1 MNVWLLQTGEPLHI
15 DEGNPRPMRAMNLSN
30 ALVAA
35 GHRVVLWSAAFH
47 HLEKRHRSRVAATY
61 KVNDFLEIRLI
72 PSRGYRK
79 NIWLGRLIDHAQM
92 AWNLRRM
99 VRQESVLPDVAFIG
113 YPPIETAAFLA
124 PWLACQGVPVLL
136 DVKDQWPKL
145 FLEAFP
151 QRLRA
156 LGTLLVAPYFGLAS
170 RAMKAA
176 TGISAMADA
185 YVDWATRFAR
195 RNRNAFDAVFPL
207 TSPMSRISRTELESA
222 RQWRAKM
229 GFAKEGDTRILFVGT
244 FVSVFDFGPVCETAK
259 RLLEN
264 GNKVQFILCGDG
276 AFIKGVR
283 ELMAGLPNVHF
294 PGWVD
299 QPKIEALA
307 ECSHAMIA
315 PYLNIE
321 NFTMNIPNKI
331 IDALSLG
338 LPILCPLEGEVAKL
352 ISRHDVGLRYG
363 EKAGRSFYDCIQILL
378 EDPEARNR
386 MSRNALEL
394 YREKYTYEMVY
405 GGMVDHLEKMS
416 LSGGKLQHMT
426 NRSS

>member
-1 MNVWLLQTGEPLHI
+1 MKVWLFQSGEPLHI
-15 DEGNPRPMRAMNLSN
+15 DKGNPRPMRAMNLSN

-35 GHRVVLWSAAFH
+35 GHQVVVWSAAFH

-61 KVNDFLEIRLI
+61 KVNDLLEICLI
-72 PSRGYRK
+72 PSIGYRK
-79 NIWLGRLIDHAQM
+79 NIGIGRLIDHAQM

-99 VRQESVLPDVAFIG
+99 VRQETALPDVAFIG

-124 PWLACQGVPVLL
+124 PWLACQGVPILL

-151 QRLRA
+151 QHLRA
-156 LGTLLVAPYFGLAS
+156 AGTLLLAPYFGLAR

-176 TGISAMADA
+176 TGISAMADG
-185 YVDWATRFAR
+185 YVDWATRFAG

-207 TSPMSRISRTELESA
+207 TSPMSRISQAELEEA

-244 FVSVFDFGPVCETAK
+244 FMSVFDFGPVSEAAK

-264 GNKVQFILCGDG
+264 GNKAQFILCGDG
-276 AFIKGVR
+276 GFVKGVR
-283 ELMAGLPNVHF
+283 EIMAGLTNVHF

-299 QPKIEALA
+299 RPKVEALA
-307 ECSHAMIA
+307 ECSHAMVA

-331 IDALSLG
+331 IDAFAFG
-338 LPILCPLEGEVAKL
+338 LPILCPLEGEVADL
-352 ISRHDVGLRYG
+352 ISDYDVGLGYG
-363 EKAGRSFYDCIQILL
+363 GTAGRSLYDCIQILF
-378 EDPEARNR
+378 EAPEMRDR

-394 YREKYTYEMVY
+394 HRGKYTYEKVY
-405 GGMVDHLEKMS
+405 GGLVVHLERMAA
-416 LSGGKLQHMT
+416 SGGKLQ
-426 NRSS
+426 